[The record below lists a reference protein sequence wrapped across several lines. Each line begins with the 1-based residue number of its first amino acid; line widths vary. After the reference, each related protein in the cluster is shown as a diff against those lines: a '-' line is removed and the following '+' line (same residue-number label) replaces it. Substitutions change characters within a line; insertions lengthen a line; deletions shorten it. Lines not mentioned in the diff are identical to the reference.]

1 MGVVSLGETKCS
13 GVPCETQEDA
23 RQSAAA
29 TMNSSLTVSQRGALE
44 QLHTQF

>member
-1 MGVVSLGETKCS
+1 MGKTKCG
-13 GVPCETQEDA
+13 GVPCETQEEA

-44 QLHTQF
+44 QRTVHTRF